1 MKIEIDQIAVDE
13 VLRIRQDSG
22 NLESLQNSIAEV
34 GLINPI
40 LIDEKNNLVAGFRR
54 LSACRNLG
62 WKEVEVKIIEL
73 KGDELKM
80 LDVEV
85 AENFFRK
92 DFTPEEIFTIEK
104 RRQEILEQRR
114 EKGLFERF
122 WNWLKNLFK
131 PSQPQAESPSVRE
144 KQTTEQQET
153 AATVPP
159 EPPTEQEVEK
169 PQPESVAEG
178 QATEQQ
184 ETPAAAPPE
193 PPTEQK
199 VDQPQ
204 PESAARPKPQPQRTA
219 PKQKSIFPI

>member
-1 MKIEIDQIAVDE
+1 MKIEIDQIAVDRE
-13 VLRIRQDSG
+13 LRIRKDSG

-40 LIDEKNNLVAGFRR
+40 LIDEKNTLVAGYRR
-54 LSACRNLG
+54 LIACRNLG

-73 KGDELKM
+73 KGDQLKM

-92 DFTPEEIFTIEK
+92 DFTPEEIFAIDK

-122 WNWLKNLFK
+122 RIWLKNLFK
-131 PSQPQAESPSVRE
+131 PAQPQADSPIVKER
-144 KQTTEQQET
+144 QATEQQET
-153 AATVPP
+153 ATAAPP
-159 EPPTEQEVEK
+159 EPPTEQEAEQ
-169 PQPESVAEG
+169 PQPESAAER

-184 ETPAAAPPE
+184 ETAAAAPPE

-199 VDQPQ
+199 VEQPQ

-219 PKQKSIFPI
+219 PKEKSIFPI

>member
-1 MKIEIDQIAVDE
+1 
-13 VLRIRQDSG
+13 
-22 NLESLQNSIAEV
+22 
-34 GLINPI
+34 
-40 LIDEKNNLVAGFRR
+40 
-54 LSACRNLG
+54 
-62 WKEVEVKIIEL
+62 VKIIEL

-131 PSQPQAESPSVRE
+131 PSQPQAESPAVKE

-169 PQPESVAEG
+169 TQPESVAEG

>member
-13 VLRIRQDSG
+13 VLRIRKDSG

-40 LIDEKNNLVAGFRR
+40 LIDEKNNLVAGYRR
-54 LSACRNLG
+54 LIACKNLG
-62 WKEVEVKIIEL
+62 WKEVEVTIIEI

-104 RRQEILEQRR
+104 RRQEIYEKRR
-114 EKGLFERF
+114 KKGLFERF

-131 PSQPQAESPSVRE
+131 PTQSPADSPPVTE

-153 AATVPP
+153 PAAVPA
-159 EPPTEQEVEK
+159 EPPAEQEAEQ
-169 PQPESVAEG
+169 PQPESAAEG
-178 QATEQQ
+178 QTAEQQ
-184 ETPAAAPPE
+184 KTAAAAPPE

-199 VDQPQ
+199 VDKPQPQ
-204 PESAARPKPQPQRTA
+204 SAARPKPPPQRTP

>member
-13 VLRIRQDSG
+13 VLRIRKDSG

-40 LIDEKNNLVAGFRR
+40 LIDEKNNLIAGYRR
-54 LSACRNLG
+54 LSACRNLD

-80 LDVEV
+80 LEVEV

-104 RRQEILEQRR
+104 RRQEIHEKRR
-114 EKGLFERF
+114 KKGFFERF
-122 WNWLKNLFK
+122 WNWLKSLFK
-131 PSQPQAESPSVRE
+131 PTQPQTESPAVKKRE
-144 KQTTEQQET
+144 TTEQQQT
-153 AATVPP
+153 PAAVTS
-159 EPPTEQEVEK
+159 EPPAEQEAEQ
-169 PQPESVAEG
+169 PQPESAAQG
-178 QATEQQ
+178 QAAEHQQ
-184 ETPAAAPPE
+184 TPAAVPPE

-199 VDQPQ
+199 VEKPQ
-204 PESAARPKPQPQRTA
+204 PKSAARPKPQPQKTR
-219 PKQKSIFPI
+219 PKEKSIFPI

>member
-13 VLRIRQDSG
+13 VLRIRKDSG
-22 NLESLQNSIAEV
+22 NIESLQNSIAEV

-40 LIDEKNNLVAGFRR
+40 LIDEKNNLVAGYRR
-54 LSACRNLG
+54 LIACRNLG

-104 RRQEILEQRR
+104 RRQEIYEKRR
-114 EKGLFERF
+114 KKGLFERF

-131 PSQPQAESPSVRE
+131 PSQPQADSPAVKES
-144 KQTTEQQET
+144 QATEQQET
-153 AATVPP
+153 PAVVPP
-159 EPPTEQEVEK
+159 EPPTEQEVEQ
-169 PQPESVAEG
+169 PQPESAAEKK
-178 QATEQQ
+178 ATEQQ

-199 VDQPQ
+199 VEQPQ
-204 PESAARPKPQPQRTA
+204 PESAARPKPQPQRTTS
-219 PKQKSIFPI
+219 KQKSIFPI